1 MSPETESP
9 NFAVRV
15 EGLDKVYRI
24 RQNLH
29 QRRWGGGGAEDLDDD
44 DEDEFAGDEEDEKDE
59 DAQVVTPRRIE
70 ALRAIDFEV
79 GAGERFGIVGF
90 TGAGKSTLL
99 KMLSRTAPPTGGR
112 ITIARPVAPPA
123 AALTRLFVGEE
134 TVRQN
139 LRHMADLLRVD
150 RETLI
155 EAEQEMLAFAG
166 LESHRDIVMKRWASG
181 FSPRLSSAL
190 VLHMGARVIL
200 SEGSPL
206 AGEPSYRERC
216 AARIDELLA
225 AGTSLVMTCG
235 DPKSARACSSAIWL
249 DEGRVRMQGT
259 GEEVAE
265 EFERYLLSVDP
276 DELDPR
282 VTDKVARVQEREAYR
297 AARAEER
304 GARKAAR
311 AEDRAAEKVAPVEP
325 VRISRAVALTG
336 DGRSTASFGADDTLQ
351 LQLTLD
357 APAAGR
363 LRGRAMLVLDEG
375 RTRRLGRH
383 FDTVLDSAG
392 EVQATIELPARNL
405 PIGEVAIDL
414 SAILASGGV
423 ATERITIEVVGE
435 APTLTEIR
443 ELGAPEWVL
452 GDQR

>member
-9 NFAVRV
+9 DFAVRV

-29 QRRWGGGGAEDLDDD
+29 QRRLGGGGAEDLDDD
-44 DEDEFAGDEEDEKDE
+44 DEDEFASDEEDERDE
-59 DAQVVTPRRIE
+59 DPQVVTPRRVE
-70 ALRAIDFEV
+70 ALRDIDFEV
-79 GAGERFGIVGF
+79 GPGERFGIVGF

-99 KMLSRTAPPTGGR
+99 KMLSRTAPPTEGR

-123 AALTRLFVGEE
+123 AGLTRLFGGEE

-150 RETLI
+150 RETLL
-155 EAEQEMLAFAG
+155 EAEAEMLAFAG

-206 AGEPSYRERC
+206 AGELAYRERC

-225 AGTSLVMTCG
+225 AGASLVMTCG
-235 DPKSARACSSAIWL
+235 DAKSARACSSAIWL
-249 DEGRVRMQGT
+249 DQGRVRMRGT

-282 VTDKVARVQEREAYR
+282 ITDKVARAQEREAFR

-304 GARKAAR
+304 GRRKAAR
-311 AEDRAAEKVAPVEP
+311 AEDRAAEKAAPAKP
-325 VRISRAVALTG
+325 VRISRAVAMKA
-336 DGRSTASFGADDTLQ
+336 DGRPATSFGADDTLR
-351 LQLTLD
+351 LHLTLD

-363 LRGRAMLVLDEG
+363 LRGGAILVLDEG

-383 FDTVLDSAG
+383 FDTDLESAG
-392 EVQATIELPARNL
+392 EVEATIELPVKNL
-405 PIGEVAIDL
+405 PVGEVAIDL
-414 SAILASGGV
+414 SAMLASGDV
-423 ATERITIEVVGE
+423 ATERLTIEVAGE
-435 APTLTEIR
+435 DPTLTEIR
-443 ELGAPEWVL
+443 ELAASEWVL

>member
-9 NFAVRV
+9 DYAVRV

-24 RQNLH
+24 RQSLH
-29 QRRWGGGGAEDLDDD
+29 QRRSGGGAEDLGDD
-44 DEDEFAGDEEDEKDE
+44 DEDEFAGDEEVEDE
-59 DAQVVTPRRIE
+59 DVQVVTPRRVE
-70 ALRAIDFEV
+70 ALREISFEV
-79 GAGERFGIVGF
+79 GPGERFGIVGF
-90 TGAGKSTLL
+90 TGAGKTTLL
-99 KMLSRTAPPTGGR
+99 KMLGRTAPPTGGR
-112 ITIARPVAPPA
+112 ITLARPVAPPA
-123 AALTRLFVGEE
+123 AGLTRLFGVEE

-150 RETLI
+150 RETLLG
-155 EAEQEMLAFAG
+155 AEREMLAFAG
-166 LESHRDIVMKRWASG
+166 LERHRDIVLKRWASG

-206 AGEPSYRERC
+206 SGEHSFRERC
-216 AARIDELLA
+216 AARIDELLEGGA
-225 AGTSLVMTCG
+225 SLVMTCA

-265 EFERYLLSVDP
+265 EFERYLLSVDL

-282 VTDKVARVQEREAYR
+282 MTDKIARAQEREAFKV
-297 AARAEER
+297 ARAEER
-304 GARKAAR
+304 GALKAAR
-311 AEDRAAEKVAPVEP
+311 AEDRAAEKAASVEADP
-325 VRISRAVALTG
+325 VRIRRAVAMTG
-336 DGRSTASFGADDTLQ
+336 DGRPATSFGADDTLQ

-383 FDTVLDSAG
+383 FDTTLDSAG
-392 EVQATIELPARNL
+392 EVQATIELPVRNL
-405 PIGEVAIDL
+405 PVGAVAIDL
-414 SAILASGGV
+414 SAMLASGDV
-423 ATERITIEVVGE
+423 ATERITIEVAGE
-435 APTLTEIR
+435 DPTLAEVR
-443 ELGAPEWVL
+443 ELAAPEWVL
-452 GDQR
+452 GPQR